1 MFLIPFLC
9 FLVVIILNKKTA
21 AYISTKVKRFVLFDI
36 LYGLLITNAFLIAY
50 GLGIIA
56 QKSSISALDIG
67 GIVFGALYFIVLG
80 IISKKFF
87 VGIKEI

>member
-1 MFLIPFLC
+1 MFLIPFVC
-9 FLVVIILNKKTA
+9 FGIVIIINKKTA
-21 AYISTKVKRFVLFDI
+21 AYIATKVKRFVLFDI

-56 QKSSISALDIG
+56 HKTSLSAIDIG
-67 GIVFGALYFIVLG
+67 GIVFGALYLILLG

-87 VGIKEI
+87 VGIK

>member
-1 MFLIPFLC
+1 MFALPFLC
-9 FLVVIILNKKTA
+9 FGIVIILNKKTA

-56 QKSSISALDIG
+56 QKTSLSAIDIG
-67 GIVFGALYFIVLG
+67 GIVFGAIYLIVLG

-87 VGIKEI
+87 VGIK

>member
-9 FLVVIILNKKTA
+9 FGIVIIINKKTA

-50 GLGIIA
+50 GLGIITH
-56 QKSSISALDIG
+56 KTSLSAIDIG
-67 GIVFGALYFIVLG
+67 GIVFGAIYLILLG
-80 IISKKFF
+80 IVSKKFF
-87 VGIKEI
+87 IGIN